1 MAAWLWA
8 CLVPRCRDYRE
19 PPSKFRVAA
28 KRENPTTHARRCTPQ
43 HRQLNCSQ
51 KCSKSQSYILAAN
64 TKPSTSCVEMGWS
77 SQECCCF
84 RCFIQPYQPKPR
96 HRCIV
101 KTRVAFEIKHY
112 VIGKQARH
120 ATKPLNQLTSR
131 GSKNESTSV
140 EKLDSCTFGMNKRRN
155 NLHSLPFTTMAAFQE
170 HDNQHGTDAEAQCG
184 PSCSEI
190 ECLCTDARKFP
201 SICTNTKT
209 NITPQR
215 DKKGP
220 QDSSVKT
227 ERADVADEIKTGV
240 VTVV

>member
-1 MAAWLWA
+1 M
-8 CLVPRCRDYRE
+8 
-19 PPSKFRVAA
+19 
-28 KRENPTTHARRCTPQ
+28 
-43 HRQLNCSQ
+43 
-51 KCSKSQSYILAAN
+51 
-64 TKPSTSCVEMGWS
+64 
-77 SQECCCF
+77 
-84 RCFIQPYQPKPR
+84 
-96 HRCIV
+96 

-112 VIGKQARH
+112 VISKQARH